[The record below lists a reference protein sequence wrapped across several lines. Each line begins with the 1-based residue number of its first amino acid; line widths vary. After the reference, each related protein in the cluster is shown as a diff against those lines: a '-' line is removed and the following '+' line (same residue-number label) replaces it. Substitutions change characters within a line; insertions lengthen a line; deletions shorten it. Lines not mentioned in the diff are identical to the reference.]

1 MLHNVACLFG
11 PWYIDSL
18 LYRMNHSQWGHC
30 YSTTWWRHQM
40 ETSYALLT
48 ICAENSPVNSP
59 QKGQRRGAL
68 MFFFDLHL
76 NERLSKQSWGWWL
89 ETPLCPSWRHCDY
102 FRREISSWKP
112 PLWLIQWHLV
122 NYSSYSFE
130 DRIRLSFIC
139 WYPTFKSVSVTWR
152 G

>member
-1 MLHNVACLFG
+1 MSVWTVIYRQFTVSDESQ
-11 PWYIDSL
+11 PMRSL
-18 LYRMNHSQWGHC
+18 LQYNMMTSSNGNILRVTDHLCGEFTSEFPAK
-30 YSTTWWRHQM
+30 RP
-40 ETSYALLT
+40 ETRSFD
-48 ICAENSPVNSP
+48 V
-59 QKGQRRGAL
+59 
-68 MFFFDLHL
+68 FFDLHL